1 MAGLYV
7 HVPFCRQKC
16 VYCDFCSYPNR
27 IDAARKYFSCLK
39 KELILYGA
47 KEKKPFEID
56 TVFFGG
62 GTPSA
67 VDSSLITDFL
77 EFVAKVCDLNG
88 KAEITVECNPDSA
101 SQEKIFEFA
110 SSGVNRL
117 SIGLQTADDGTLK
130 LLNRPHCLAQFEN
143 AVSFAAAAGIDNVSA
158 DIILGLP
165 YETPERLDRT
175 LDTLIKVK
183 LTHVSAYALTVE
195 RGTRLSAMLN
205 QKTCGGRR
213 LVLPDEDATAD
224 FYDAVYR
231 RLLSAGFCRYEVSNF
246 ALKGLEC
253 RHNLNYWR
261 CGEYIG
267 LGVSAHSYLHGVRRS
282 NIKNLEKYI
291 RALDEGRLPVVGRHR
306 LTEKEKAYE
315 CFILGLRTEEGVDA
329 ERISS
334 EFNKAADDYLRT
346 AFELAERGLLEKV
359 GSRLR
364 VPSDKFYVLN
374 SILCEF

>member
-143 AVSFAAAAGIDNVSA
+143 AVSFAAEIGRASCR
-158 DIILGLP
+158 
-165 YETPERLDRT
+165 ER
-175 LDTLIKVK
+175 V
-183 LTHVSAYALTVE
+183 
-195 RGTRLSAMLN
+195 
-205 QKTCGGRR
+205 
-213 LVLPDEDATAD
+213 
-224 FYDAVYR
+224 
-231 RLLSAGFCRYEVSNF
+231 
-246 ALKGLEC
+246 
-253 RHNLNYWR
+253 
-261 CGEYIG
+261 
-267 LGVSAHSYLHGVRRS
+267 
-282 NIKNLEKYI
+282 
-291 RALDEGRLPVVGRHR
+291 
-306 LTEKEKAYE
+306 
-315 CFILGLRTEEGVDA
+315 
-329 ERISS
+329 
-334 EFNKAADDYLRT
+334 
-346 AFELAERGLLEKV
+346 
-359 GSRLR
+359 
-364 VPSDKFYVLN
+364 
-374 SILCEF
+374 

>member
-27 IDAARKYFSCLK
+27 LDAARKYFSCLK
-39 KELILYGA
+39 KELTLYLA

-110 SSGVNRL
+110 ASGVNRL

-143 AVSFAAAAGIDNVSA
+143 AVGFAAAAGIDNVSA

-165 YETPERLDRT
+165 YETPDRFDRT
-175 LDTLIKVK
+175 LDTLIKAK

-205 QKTCGGRR
+205 QK
-213 LVLPDEDATAD
+213 LAEDAALCCPTRT
-224 FYDAVYR
+224 R
-231 RLLSAGFCRYEVSNF
+231 RRIFTMRCTEGFCRQGF
-246 ALKGLEC
+246 
-253 RHNLNYWR
+253 
-261 CGEYIG
+261 
-267 LGVSAHSYLHGVRRS
+267 
-282 NIKNLEKYI
+282 
-291 RALDEGRLPVVGRHR
+291 VVTR
-306 LTEKEKAYE
+306 
-315 CFILGLRTEEGVDA
+315 
-329 ERISS
+329 
-334 EFNKAADDYLRT
+334 
-346 AFELAERGLLEKV
+346 
-359 GSRLR
+359 
-364 VPSDKFYVLN
+364 
-374 SILCEF
+374 

>member
-27 IDAARKYFSCLK
+27 LDAARKYFSCLK
-39 KELILYGA
+39 KELTLYLA

-110 SSGVNRL
+110 ASGVNRL

-143 AVSFAAAAGIDNVSA
+143 AVGFAAAAGIDNVSA

-175 LDTLIKVK
+175 LDTLIKAK

-195 RGTRLSAMLN
+195 RGT
-205 QKTCGGRR
+205 K
-213 LVLPDEDATAD
+213 
-224 FYDAVYR
+224 AVR
-231 RLLSAGFCRYEVSNF
+231 QC
-246 ALKGLEC
+246 
-253 RHNLNYWR
+253 
-261 CGEYIG
+261 
-267 LGVSAHSYLHGVRRS
+267 
-282 NIKNLEKYI
+282 
-291 RALDEGRLPVVGRHR
+291 
-306 LTEKEKAYE
+306 
-315 CFILGLRTEEGVDA
+315 
-329 ERISS
+329 
-334 EFNKAADDYLRT
+334 
-346 AFELAERGLLEKV
+346 
-359 GSRLR
+359 
-364 VPSDKFYVLN
+364 
-374 SILCEF
+374 